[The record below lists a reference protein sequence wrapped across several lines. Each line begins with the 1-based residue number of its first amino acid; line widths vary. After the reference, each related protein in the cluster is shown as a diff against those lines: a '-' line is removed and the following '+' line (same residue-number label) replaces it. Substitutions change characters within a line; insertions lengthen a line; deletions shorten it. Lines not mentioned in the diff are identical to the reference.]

1 MWNYLKFPIK
11 IDLVPHY
18 FYSHQFINNTTC
30 RNVCY
35 KKESE
40 RQWTNSRVGYITFYN
55 KNWLHY
61 KVKVIF
67 FFTSLINMYWLNVS
81 IRLFFSYKNKTSP
94 GSGEGEASSMFRWGR
109 GGVVLCHILIEIA
122 SQWTIVGKVF
132 GCVMRS
138 GG

>member
-1 MWNYLKFPIK
+1 VKLIK
-11 IDLVPHY
+11 ISNKNRFGTTL
-18 FYSHQFINNTTC
+18 FFIHTNISTMQP
-30 RNVCY
+30 VEMY
-35 KKESE
+35 AIKKRSNDNEK
-40 RQWTNSRVGYITFYN
+40 NSRVGYFTFYN